1 MLVPMSVLTLVR
13 HGQASYMA
21 EDYDRLSPLGEEQ
34 ARKLGEFWVR
44 HGIGFDLC
52 YHGPAKRH
60 RRTAEIAAECI
71 VAAGLPWPEMRA
83 LPELDEFDA
92 FRVMQVMTPR
102 LIEADPV
109 IREMNDDFRRNQQSP
124 EAGRKLQKLFE
135 AVSRHWCSG
144 EFDMP
149 EVESWSQFRARVQ
162 SGVAQ
167 MRTEAGSGK
176 NVVAITSGGPISATV
191 ADVMKLTPLVAIEL
205 LWLSRN
211 CSFSEFL
218 FSGDRYSMHSFNS
231 IPHFD
236 DRRLLTYR

>member
-1 MLVPMSVLTLVR
+1 
-13 HGQASYMA
+13 MA

-34 ARKLGEFWVR
+34 ARKLGEFWVQ
-44 HGIGFDLC
+44 HEIGFDLC

-60 RRTAEIAAECI
+60 RRTAEIAGEC
-71 VAAGLPWPEMRA
+71 VAAAGLPWPEMRA
-83 LPELDEFDA
+83 VPDLDEFDA
-92 FRVMQVMTPR
+92 FRVMQIMTPR

-109 IREMNDDFRRNQQSP
+109 IREMNADFRQNQQSP

-135 AVSRHWCSG
+135 AVSRRWCSG

-149 EVESWSQFRARVQ
+149 EVESWSQFRARVA
-162 SGVAQ
+162 SAIAQ
-167 MRTEAGSGK
+167 IRKDAGPGK

-191 ADVMKLTPLVAIEL
+191 ADVMNLTPLVAIEL

-231 IPHFD
+231 IPFD
-236 DRRLLTYR
+236 ERRLLTYR

>member
-1 MLVPMSVLTLVR
+1 
-13 HGQASYMA
+13 MA
-21 EDYDRLSPLGEEQ
+21 EDYDQLSPLGEEQ
-34 ARKLGEFWVR
+34 ARKLGQFWVQ
-44 HGIGFDLC
+44 HGINFDLC
-52 YHGPAKRH
+52 FHGPAKRH
-60 RRTAEIAAECI
+60 RRTAEIAAEY
-71 VAAGLPWPEMRA
+71 VAEAGMPWPAMRA
-83 LPELDEFDA
+83 MPELDEFDA

-102 LIEADPV
+102 LIESNPV
-109 IREMNDDFRRNQQSP
+109 IREMNEDFRRNQQSP

-135 AVSRHWCSG
+135 AVSRLWCSG

-149 EVESWSQFRARVQ
+149 EVESWAQFRTRVQ
-162 SGVAQ
+162 SGVQ
-167 MRTEAGSGK
+167 QIRKEAGAGK

-191 ADVMKLTPLVAIEL
+191 ADVMDLAPLVAIEL

-231 IPHFD
+231 IPHLD

>member
-1 MLVPMSVLTLVR
+1 MSVLTLVR

-34 ARKLGEFWVR
+34 ARKLGEFWAR
-44 HGIGFDLC
+44 HKISFDLC

-60 RRTAEIAAECI
+60 RHTAEIAAE
-71 VAAGLPWPEMRA
+71 VVVSAGMPWPEMRA
-83 LPELDEFDA
+83 VPELDEFDA
-92 FRVMQVMTPR
+92 FRVMQVMMPR

-109 IREMNDDFRRNQQSP
+109 IRDMNDDFRRSQQSP

-135 AVSRHWCSG
+135 AVSRRWCSG

-149 EVESWSQFRARVQ
+149 EVESWAQFRMRVQ
-162 SGVAQ
+162 AGVSQ
-167 MRTEAGSGK
+167 MRKDAGSGK

-191 ADVMKLTPLVAIEL
+191 ADVMNLAPLVAIEL

-211 CSFSEFL
+211 CSFAEFL
-218 FSGDRYSMHSFNS
+218 FSGDRYTMHSFNS
-231 IPHFD
+231 IAHFD